1 MGGWVD
7 ILKEEIKQL
16 ERKIVMILDGTELIV
31 LDENN
36 LDNTLMFQQCLPR
49 ARRLEVHKMLEGD
62 TAGTA
67 DLNSL
72 RDKPCHIVWCLA
84 IKYY

>member
-1 MGGWVD
+1 M
-7 ILKEEIKQL
+7 

-31 LDENN
+31 FDENN
-36 LDNTLMFQQCLPR
+36 LDNTLMFQQCLLLPR

-62 TAGTA
+62 TPGTA

-72 RDKPCHIVWCLA
+72 RDKPCHIV
-84 IKYY
+84 